1 IYQQY
6 ELFIAAS
13 QSEGFGLTL
22 MEAVGSGLGMIGFD
36 VNYGSPTFIRHHQ
49 NGYLI
54 SIDFEQ
60 VSTDDI
66 TTQIAHMIIRY
77 FKDGPI
83 RAHEVSYN

>member
-1 IYQQY
+1 
-6 ELFIAAS
+6 
-13 QSEGFGLTL
+13 
-22 MEAVGSGLGMIGFD
+22 MAVR
-36 VNYGSPTFIRHHQ
+36 PTSS

-60 VSTDDI
+60 ASTDDI

-83 RAHEVSYN
+83 RAHEVSYIAESFKTSHIVDLWRQLIEEVLYD